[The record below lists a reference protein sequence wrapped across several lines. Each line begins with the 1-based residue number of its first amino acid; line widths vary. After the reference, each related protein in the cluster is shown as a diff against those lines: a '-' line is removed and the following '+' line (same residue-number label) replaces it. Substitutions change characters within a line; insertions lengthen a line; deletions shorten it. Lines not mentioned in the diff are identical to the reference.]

1 MPEYDALAR
10 AAHDDVA
17 DTVDA
22 MLLRWVDWLTGG
34 PSGLPDP
41 IWEANRRAALNQLRA
56 QLVVDARA
64 PRAAVAGAVRDGLNA
79 TAVLASGAA
88 DPLPAVGRI
97 AAETVARLNG
107 VWPTVIQGLDQNGA
121 RALGDVMR
129 TVRDGDL
136 TRVQATH
143 EAVDRMA
150 RTGVTGFVDKTG
162 RRWEAASYAEMSVRT
177 GVTDAHTAGTVAG
190 AQRRGT
196 DLVMVSDAPR
206 ECERCMP
213 WEGKLLSIGGFALGT
228 SPVDAEGTP
237 AVVAGTLDEA
247 KAAGFMHANCRHR
260 TYAFVPGQ
268 TKLIGGRADRAAY
281 LASQQQRGLERR
293 LRAAQTRAQ
302 ALSRA
307 DPRSPLAVAARAKAT
322 DLRRQIKQLV
332 DDNPT
337 LQRRRDREHAMRADP
352 NRTRRRPTR
361 TATVAARLAVSA
373 PPGG

>member
-17 DTVDA
+17 DTVDS

-34 PSGLPDP
+34 PTGLPDP
-41 IWEANRRAALNQLRA
+41 IWEANRRAALAQLRA
-56 QLVVDARA
+56 QLVVDVRA
-64 PRAAVAGAVRDGLNA
+64 PRAAVAGGVRDGLNA
-79 TAVLASGAA
+79 TAGITAGATDAS
-88 DPLPAVGRI
+88 PAVATI
-97 AAETVARLNG
+97 ASETVQRLDG
-107 VWPTVIQGLDQNGA
+107 MWPTVIHGLDQNGA
-121 RALGDVMR
+121 RALSDVLR
-129 TVRDGDL
+129 GVRDGDL

-150 RTGVTGFVDKTG
+150 RTGVTGFVDKAG
-162 RRWEAASYAEMSVRT
+162 RRWEASSYAEMSVRT

-206 ECERCMP
+206 ECERCRP
-213 WEGKLLSIGGFALGT
+213 WEGKLLSIGGLALGT
-228 SPVDAEGTP
+228 TPVDADGTP

-247 KAAGFMHANCRHR
+247 KAAGFMHSNCRHR

-268 TKLIGGRADRAAY
+268 TLLRKGVPDRAAY
-281 LASQQQRGLERR
+281 EASQRQRGLERR

-307 DPRSPLAVAARAKAT
+307 DPRSPLAVAARARAT

-337 LQRRRDREHAMRADP
+337 LQRRTDRERAMTADP
-352 NRTRRRPTR
+352 NRARRRTDR
-361 TATVAARLAVSA
+361 TSTLAAELSVRAA
-373 PPGG
+373 PGG